1 MIFDKSID
9 SDLWNGERSI
19 CLFIHDGGVYW
30 VIDYKEHF
38 CIDAEP
44 ELKANLE
51 NGRINEEQ
59 FSCYCRDFRYG
70 FLQLTADNFL
80 DYIKVKSVAI
90 TSKQELAAYFNTG
103 LTLAEKKALY
113 NKVENHLIFG
123 TTLSSDDFRLVNQIV
138 SKLPIFYMNFDR
150 KIYMHMDWDRS
161 HEVLAPNNWKAKS
174 ADFSWFIPAD
184 EVYWDS
190 DGLNL
195 WKFNYI

>member
-30 VIDYKEHF
+30 VIDSKEHF

-80 DYIKVKSVAI
+80 EIDEELIKDKIIIV
-90 TSKQELAAYFNTG
+90 T
-103 LTLAEKKALY
+103 AL
-113 NKVENHLIFG
+113 
-123 TTLSSDDFRLVNQIV
+123 
-138 SKLPIFYMNFDR
+138 DR
-150 KIYMHMDWDRS
+150 MHNESQRR
-161 HEVLAPNNWKAKS
+161 
-174 ADFSWFIPAD
+174 
-184 EVYWDS
+184 
-190 DGLNL
+190 
-195 WKFNYI
+195 